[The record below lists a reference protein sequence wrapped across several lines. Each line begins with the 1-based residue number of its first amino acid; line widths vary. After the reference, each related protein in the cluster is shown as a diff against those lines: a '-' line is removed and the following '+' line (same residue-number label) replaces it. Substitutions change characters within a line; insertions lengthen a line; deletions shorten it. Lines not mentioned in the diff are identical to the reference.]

1 MTTTTT
7 EEIKYLSHTE
17 AGALYPNENRN
28 KQVTVSFNVKSPS
41 SVVEGKRQTVKSISG
56 IFSYTNKLGELV
68 DRCFYDKTD
77 GSPQSPL
84 VISGSMLF
92 DLKKPI
98 DFANYMMLKEYL
110 DVNPGAKFGIEIL
123 DEQANN
129 EANISE
135 REMKHMIEDRLL
147 RMKKDSEGLK
157 KMYRR
162 LMVGGVIGLT
172 TEVIYGKLLD
182 LIDADYHKVAK
193 YFQGLGDPR
202 DAAASL
208 IDLARERGI
217 VANKSGFHTIVGTG
231 MILGESFDSAVM
243 RVIHEPSLR
252 EDLQKMIDNQGEVK
266 SGGYVEKKEKIDKD
280 FWNLEDTLAKSSL
293 KETEDG
299 GFFLELNNEK
309 AMDLFISNL
318 VKQKVVTLEK
328 GKYSSSMLP
337 FDGSSKA
344 EVVSAFKN
352 NINLLKTA
360 TAYLTTD

>member
-1 MTTTTT
+1 MTTTTQ

-17 AGALYPNENRN
+17 IGVLFPKENRS
-28 KQVTVSFNVKSPS
+28 KQVTVSCNVKSPS
-41 SVVEGKRQTVKSISG
+41 SVVEGKRQQEKTIGG

-84 VISGSMLF
+84 VINGTMLF

-110 DVNPGAKFGIEIL
+110 DVNPDAKFGIEIT

-129 EANISE
+129 EANITD
-135 REMKHMIEDRLL
+135 RELKHMITDRLL

-162 LMVGGVIGLT
+162 LMLGGATGLT
-172 TEVIYGKLLD
+172 TEIVYGKLLD
-182 LIDADYHKVAK
+182 LIEVDYAKVAR
-193 YFQGLGDPR
+193 YFEGLGDPR

-208 IDLARERGI
+208 IDLARERGL
-217 VANKSGFHTIVGTG
+217 VANKGGFHTIVGTG

-243 RVIHEPSLR
+243 RVMHEPSLK
-252 EDLQKMIDNQGEVK
+252 EDIQKMIDNKGEAK
-266 SGGYVEKKEKIDKD
+266 AGDYVEKKAAINQD
-280 FWNLEDTLAKSSL
+280 FWTLEDTLSKSPLEESA
-293 KETEDG
+293 DG
-299 GFFLELNNEK
+299 NFHLELNDEK

-318 VKQKVVTLEK
+318 VKNKIVILEK
-328 GKYSSSMLP
+328 TKYSSDTLP
-337 FDGSSKA
+337 FDGFSKS

-352 NINLLKTA
+352 NANLLKTA
-360 TAYLTTD
+360 KAYLNN